1 MAGEINFGILNQN
14 LPAEIAGSYYR
25 GQEQQQQNALAKQ
38 QLSQAQ
44 MSTQVSG
51 MQLEK
56 MKRDAAALDQMQ
68 KAIVGSGGPPDLKTA
83 FQAMINSGMPD
94 HVNSGIAGLQKLQEH
109 EQFRNIMGGRAAAPA
124 AGGGGMS
131 EPYEG
136 YNAEIGA
143 PAGAAT
149 NEPYPGY
156 NAAIGAPT
164 GNALAPAPTTNAL
177 APQPANAK
185 TAKIA
190 ELRGKIDDFI
200 ALGTPRALAA
210 AKVMEADLRQ
220 LMTPPVYHNVPG
232 VGLVDPSTGRVVTS
246 EVTKPQNLNETQ
258 QLIKDL
264 KTETDPAA
272 RKVLQNRLDFLGRHP
287 PVAKAAPEPA
297 PTITQ
302 VVDPKNSKQMLNVN
316 ARLYGGGT
324 LGDAGVIGVAG
335 REPGYVAR
343 EEKAATKQTETD
355 KSKGQVD
362 NLVAQLGSYYD
373 ALSDEGG
380 ITSTGLRAGSNVMA
394 GLASS
399 GLGQATGRLFGTQ
412 AQSQRNSIVQ
422 TRPLLVQAIKNATG
436 MSAKQM
442 DSNVELKMM
451 LATATDP
458 TLDIESNRRALAN
471 LAALYG
477 TGSGAAPPPTPS
489 PGAPTRANAA
499 KARAAPA
506 GVAAELWNVMTPEE
520 QKLWQK

>member
-1 MAGEINFGILNQN
+1 LMRDGTVVGTAPKEAPTYAPSADQQGYETARREGYKGNFL
-14 LPAEIAGSYYR
+14 EYKK
-25 GQEQQQQNALAKQ
+25 ALA
-38 QLSQAQ
+38 LA
-44 MSTQVSG
+44 
-51 MQLEK
+51 
-56 MKRDAAALDQMQ
+56 
-68 KAIVGSGGPPDLKTA
+68 
-83 FQAMINSGMPD
+83 
-94 HVNSGIAGLQKLQEH
+94 
-109 EQFRNIMGGRAAAPA
+109 GRAA
-124 AGGGGMS
+124 
-131 EPYEG
+131 
-136 YNAEIGA
+136 
-143 PAGAAT
+143 
-149 NEPYPGY
+149 
-156 NAAIGAPT
+156 
-164 GNALAPAPTTNAL
+164 
-177 APQPANAK
+177 
-185 TAKIA
+185 
-190 ELRGKIDDFI
+190 
-200 ALGTPRALAA
+200 
-210 AKVMEADLRQ
+210 
-220 LMTPPVYHNVPG
+220 
-232 VGLVDPSTGRVVTS
+232 
-246 EVTKPQNLNETQ
+246 
-258 QLIKDL
+258 
-264 KTETDPAA
+264 
-272 RKVLQNRLDFLGRHP
+272 
-287 PVAKAAPEPA
+287 VAEPA

-335 REPGYVAR
+335 REPGHVAR

-477 TGSGAAPPPTPS
+477 TGSGAAPPPAPS
-489 PGAPTRANAA
+489 LGAPTRANAA
-499 KARAAPA
+499 RAA
-506 GVAAELWNVMTPEE
+506 GAAPTVDQLVDKYLKP
-520 QKLWQK
+520 

>member
-14 LPAEIAGSYYR
+14 LPAEIAESYYK

-56 MKRDAAALDQMQ
+56 MKRDAAALDRMQ
-68 KAIVGSGGPPDLKTA
+68 KAIAGNGGPPDLKTA
-83 FQAMINSGMPD
+83 FQAMINSGMPE
-94 HVNSGIAGLQKLQEH
+94 HVNAGIAGLQKLQEH
-109 EQFRNIMGGRAAAPA
+109 EQFKNIMGMSAPAPA
-124 AGGGGMS
+124 AGNGMS
-131 EPYEG
+131 EPY
-136 YNAEIGA
+136 
-143 PAGAAT
+143 AGF
-149 NEPYPGY
+149 
-156 NAAIGAPT
+156 NAAIGAPAA
-164 GNALAPAPTTNAL
+164 NALAPAAATQT
-177 APQPANAK
+177 PANAFVP
-185 TAKIA
+185 TSAPNSGQVA
-190 ELRGKIDDFI
+190 GLRDRMNKLIS
-200 ALGTPRALAA
+200 LGTPQAMAA
-210 AKVMEADLRQ
+210 ARVIETDIGR

-232 VGLVDPSTGRVVTS
+232 VGLVDPSTGHVVTP

-287 PVAKAAPEPA
+287 PVTQTPAPA

-302 VVDPKNSKQMLNVN
+302 VVDPKNPKQMLNVN
-316 ARLYGGGT
+316 ARLYGGGSI
-324 LGDAGVIGVAG
+324 GDAGVIGVAG

-362 NLVAQLGSYYD
+362 ALVAQLGGYYD
-373 ALSDEGG
+373 VLASEGG
-380 ITSTGLRAGSNVMA
+380 ITDPKLRAGSNAMA

-399 GLGQATGRLFGTQ
+399 NLGQATGRFFGTQ
-412 AQSQRNSIVQ
+412 AQSQRNSIAQ
-422 TRPLLVQAIKNATG
+422 TRPLLLQAIKNATG

-442 DSNVELKMM
+442 DSNVELKML

-458 TLDIESNRRALAN
+458 QLDIESNRRALAS

-477 TGSGAAPPPTPS
+477 TGSGAVPPPMPS
-489 PGAPTRANAA
+489 PNAPTRANAA
-499 KARAAPA
+499 KAKAAPA

>member
-14 LPAEIAGSYYR
+14 LPAEIAESYYK

-56 MKRDAAALDQMQ
+56 MKRDAAALDRMQ
-68 KAIVGSGGPPDLKTA
+68 KAIAGNGGPPDLKTA
-83 FQAMINSGMPD
+83 FQAMINSGMPE
-94 HVNSGIAGLQKLQEH
+94 HVNAGIAGLQKLQEH
-109 EQFRNIMGGRAAAPA
+109 EQFKNIMGMSAPAPA
-124 AGGGGMS
+124 AGNGMS
-131 EPYEG
+131 EPY
-136 YNAEIGA
+136 
-143 PAGAAT
+143 AGF
-149 NEPYPGY
+149 
-156 NAAIGAPT
+156 NAAIGAPAA
-164 GNALAPAPTTNAL
+164 NALAPAAATQT
-177 APQPANAK
+177 PANAFVP
-185 TAKIA
+185 TSAPNSGQVA
-190 ELRGKIDDFI
+190 GLRDRMNKLIS
-200 ALGTPRALAA
+200 LGTPQAMAA
-210 AKVMEADLRQ
+210 ARVIETDIGR
-220 LMTPPVYHNVPG
+220 LMTPPVYHNVSG
-232 VGLVDPSTGRVVTS
+232 VGLVDPCTGHVVTP

-287 PVAKAAPEPA
+287 PVTQTPAPA

-302 VVDPKNSKQMLNVN
+302 VVDPKNPKQMLNVN
-316 ARLYGGGT
+316 ARLYGGGSI
-324 LGDAGVIGVAG
+324 GDAGVIGVAG

-362 NLVAQLGSYYD
+362 ALVAQLGGYYD
-373 ALSDEGG
+373 VLASEGG
-380 ITSTGLRAGSNVMA
+380 ITDPKLRAGSNAMA

-399 GLGQATGRLFGTQ
+399 NLGQATGRFFGTQ
-412 AQSQRNSIVQ
+412 AQSQRNSIAQ
-422 TRPLLVQAIKNATG
+422 TRPLLLQAIKNATG

-442 DSNVELKMM
+442 DSNVELKML

-458 TLDIESNRRALAN
+458 QLDIESNRRALAS

-477 TGSGAAPPPTPS
+477 TGSGAVPPPMPS
-489 PGAPTRANAA
+489 PNAPTRANAA
-499 KARAAPA
+499 KAKAAPA

>member
-68 KAIVGSGGPPDLKTA
+68 KAIAGNGGPPDLKTA
-83 FQAMINSGMPD
+83 FQAMINSGMPE
-94 HVNSGIAGLQKLQEH
+94 HVNAGITGLQKLQEH
-109 EQFRNIMGGRAAAPA
+109 EQFKSIMGMGAPVASAA
-124 AGGGGMS
+124 GGGMS
-131 EPYEG
+131 EPYAG
-136 YNAEIGA
+136 FNAEIGA
-143 PAGAAT
+143 PAA
-149 NEPYPGY
+149 
-156 NAAIGAPT
+156 
-164 GNALAPAPTTNAL
+164 NALAPAAVTQA
-177 APQPANAK
+177 PANAL
-185 TAKIA
+185 TPNSNQVAG
-190 ELRGKIDDFI
+190 LRDRMNKLIS
-200 ALGTPRALAA
+200 LGTPQAMAA
-210 AKVMEADLRQ
+210 AKVIETDIGR

-232 VGLVDPSTGRVVTS
+232 VGLVDPSTGRVVTP
-246 EVTKPQNLNETQ
+246 EVLKPQNLTETQ

-264 KTETDPAA
+264 RTETDPAA
-272 RKVLQNRLDFLGRHP
+272 RKVLQARLDFLGRHP
-287 PVAKAAPEPA
+287 PVAKPPPEPA

-302 VVDPKNSKQMLNVN
+302 VVDPKNPKQMLTVN
-316 ARLYGGGT
+316 ARLYGGGS
-324 LGDAGVIGVAG
+324 LGEAGVIGVAG

-355 KSKGQVD
+355 KSRNQVD
-362 NLVAQLGSYYD
+362 TLVAQLGGYYD
-373 ALSDEGG
+373 TLAAEGG
-380 ITSTGLRAGSNVMA
+380 ITDPNLRAGSNAMA

-399 GLGQATGRLFGTQ
+399 NIGQAAGRLFGTQ

-422 TRPLLVQAIKNATG
+422 TRPLLLQAIKNATG

-442 DSNVELKMM
+442 DSNVELKML

-458 TLDIESNRRALAN
+458 QLDIESNRRALAS

-477 TGSGAAPPPTPS
+477 TGGGAAPPPVPS

-499 KARAAPA
+499 K
-506 GVAAELWNVMTPEE
+506 GGWGQIQVVTP
-520 QKLWQK
+520 

>member
-14 LPAEIAGSYYR
+14 LPAEIAESYYK

-56 MKRDAAALDQMQ
+56 MKRDAAALDRMQ
-68 KAIVGSGGPPDLKTA
+68 KAIAGNGGPPDLKTA
-83 FQAMINSGMPD
+83 FQAMINSGMPE
-94 HVNSGIAGLQKLQEH
+94 HVNAGIAGLQKLQEH
-109 EQFRNIMGGRAAAPA
+109 EQFKNIMGMSAPAPA
-124 AGGGGMS
+124 AGNGMS
-131 EPYEG
+131 EPY
-136 YNAEIGA
+136 
-143 PAGAAT
+143 AGF
-149 NEPYPGY
+149 
-156 NAAIGAPT
+156 NAAIGAPAA
-164 GNALAPAPTTNAL
+164 NALAPAAATQT
-177 APQPANAK
+177 PANAFVP
-185 TAKIA
+185 TSAPNSGQVA
-190 ELRGKIDDFI
+190 GLRDRMNKLIS
-200 ALGTPRALAA
+200 LGTPQAMAA
-210 AKVMEADLRQ
+210 ARVIETDIGR
-220 LMTPPVYHNVPG
+220 LMTPPVYHNVSG
-232 VGLVDPSTGRVVTS
+232 VGLVDPSTGHVVTP

-287 PVAKAAPEPA
+287 PVTQTPAPA

-302 VVDPKNSKQMLNVN
+302 VVDPKNPKQMLNVN
-316 ARLYGGGT
+316 ARLYGGGSI
-324 LGDAGVIGVAG
+324 GDAGVIGVAG

-362 NLVAQLGSYYD
+362 ALVAQLGGYYD
-373 ALSDEGG
+373 VLASEGG
-380 ITSTGLRAGSNVMA
+380 ITDPKLRAGSNAMA

-399 GLGQATGRLFGTQ
+399 NLGQATGRFFGTQ
-412 AQSQRNSIVQ
+412 AQSQRNSIAQ
-422 TRPLLVQAIKNATG
+422 TRPLLLQAIKNATG

-442 DSNVELKMM
+442 DSNVELKML

-458 TLDIESNRRALAN
+458 QLDIESNRRALAS

-477 TGSGAAPPPTPS
+477 TGSGAVPPPMPS
-489 PGAPTRANAA
+489 PNAPTRANAA
-499 KARAAPA
+499 KAKAAPA

>member
-56 MKRDAAALDQMQ
+56 MKRDATALDQMQ
-68 KAIVGSGGPPDLKTA
+68 KAIVGNGGPPDLKTA
-83 FQAMINSGMPD
+83 FQAMISSGIPE

-109 EQFRNIMGGRAAAPA
+109 EQFKSIMGMGAPAPA
-124 AGGGGMS
+124 AN
-131 EPYEG
+131 EPYSG

-143 PAGAAT
+143 PAA
-149 NEPYPGY
+149 
-156 NAAIGAPT
+156 
-164 GNALAPAPTTNAL
+164 NALAPPAVTQTPANAL
-177 APQPANAK
+177 APVATPNSGQVAG
-185 TAKIA
+185 
-190 ELRGKIDDFI
+190 LRDRMTKLI
-200 ALGTPRALAA
+200 ALGTPQAMAA
-210 AKVMEADLRQ
+210 AKVIEADIGR

-232 VGLVDPSTGRVVTS
+232 VGLVDPSTRQVVMP
-246 EVTKPQNLNETQ
+246 EVLKPQNLNETQ

-302 VVDPKNSKQMLNVN
+302 VVDPKNPKQMLNVN
-316 ARLYGGGT
+316 ARLYGGGSI
-324 LGDAGVIGVAG
+324 GDAGVIGVAG

-343 EEKAATKQTETD
+343 EEKAAAKQTETD
-355 KSKGQVD
+355 KSRGQVD

-373 ALSDEGG
+373 ALSGEGG
-380 ITSTGLRAGSNVMA
+380 ITSTGLRAGSNAMA
-394 GLASS
+394 GIASS

-458 TLDIESNRRALAN
+458 TLDLEANRRALAN

-477 TGSGAAPPPTPS
+477 TGGGAAPPPAPS

-499 KARAAPA
+499 RAA
-506 GVAAELWNVMTPEE
+506 GAAPTVDQLVDKYLKP
-520 QKLWQK
+520 